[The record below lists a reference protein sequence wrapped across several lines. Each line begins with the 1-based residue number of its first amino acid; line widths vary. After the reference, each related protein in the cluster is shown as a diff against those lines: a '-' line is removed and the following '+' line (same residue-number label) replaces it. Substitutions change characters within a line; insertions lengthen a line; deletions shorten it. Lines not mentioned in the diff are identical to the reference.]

1 MLVGKGV
8 VLLKREEVVDAAV
21 ERAFHPSDITTKA
34 LQER

>member
-1 MLVGKGV
+1 MLVEKGV
-8 VLLKREEVVDAAV
+8 VLLEMVGEAAV